1 MLSALVVGVFVTM
14 GGLFLI
20 AMKAGVGSAGP
31 GSIYGASL
39 FFGIIAA
46 TLTFFYNKQPDH
58 LGRFLRAQEK
68 TYAGALAELTAGRKM
83 GHWIWWIFPQLRG
96 LGTSHNSTFYGLADE
111 DEALDYLQHP
121 VLGRRYRECVAAVHR
136 HICQGLVNPEVLMG
150 SDIDVLKLRSSLE
163 LFLQVAPPIEETF
176 RDQAQD
182 ILKVLGQ
189 GRGN

>member
-1 MLSALVVGVFVTM
+1 MENRMLSALVVGVFVTM
-14 GGLFLI
+14 GGVFLI
-20 AMKAGVGSAGP
+20 AMKAGVGSAGL

-58 LGRFLRAQEK
+58 LGRFLRAQKK

-121 VLGRRYRECVAAVHR
+121 VLGQRYRECVAAVHR
-136 HICQGLVNPEVLMG
+136 HLCQDGVRPEVLMG

-163 LFLQVAPPIEETF
+163 LFLQVALPIDETF
-176 RDQAQD
+176 REQARD
-182 ILKVLGQ
+182 ILKTLG
-189 GRGN
+189 

>member
-1 MLSALVVGVFVTM
+1 MLSALVVGVIVTI
-14 GGLFLI
+14 GGVFLI

-46 TLTFFYNKQPDH
+46 TLTFFYNKQPDP
-58 LGRFLRAQEK
+58 LVRFLLAQEK
-68 TYAGALAELTAGRKM
+68 SYAGALAELKAGEKT

-136 HICQGLVNPEVLMG
+136 HLCQARVNPEVLMG
-150 SDIDVLKLRSSLE
+150 SDVDVLKLRSSLE
-163 LFLQVAPPIEETF
+163 LFLQAAPPIDETF

-182 ILKVLGQ
+182 ILEVLG
-189 GRGN
+189 